1 MHIQSEIEPSKVS
14 GRYFVNLF
22 LSLIYPYPRSL
33 VFKNTCVLREN
44 TLPYSYIFLFLENI

>member
-44 TLPYSYIFLFLENI
+44 TLCYSYIFLFLENI